1 MSQIHAIFLRISAAG
16 LLVVMS
22 ALVYEALKQ
31 ATLGQAIFWRSLWS
45 LPVIVLYAR
54 VLGPFRYS
62 LQTNQPFG
70 HVLRG
75 LMGLVTMA
83 LNFLCLAHLNI
94 SYATSLG
101 FLAPILVLPLA
112 AVFLAEKITKMVL
125 FASFLGFSGVL
136 MISFAELDTGDMPID
151 VDILPADGPTPITV
165 NTSMDFNQLEER
177 TG

>member
-1 MSQIHAIFLRISAAG
+1 MSQIHAIFLRISAAS

-22 ALVYEALKQ
+22 ARVYEALKQ

-75 LMGLVTMA
+75 VMGLVAMA
-83 LNFLCLAHLNI
+83 LNFLCNVAGVSSAHF
-94 SYATSLG
+94 SPAFG
-101 FLAPILVLPLA
+101 GG
-112 AVFLAEKITKMVL
+112 L
-125 FASFLGFSGVL
+125 FGRKNHK
-136 MISFAELDTGDMPID
+136 
-151 VDILPADGPTPITV
+151 DGA
-165 NTSMDFNQLEER
+165 FCQFFRL
-177 TG
+177 